1 MEQFVADIEPT
12 LVPELEGSWELLE
25 VFFVELLAD
34 LLLMDKSLHQLLP
47 CIFFVFFSQTPQKER
62 ERERQE
68 SKKEECRGY
77 SSYGPGYDCH
87 VE

>member
-25 VFFVELLAD
+25 VFFVGRPTVDGRILATVDAYDLQGFSHPGILPSIVLL
-34 LLLMDKSLHQLLP
+34 
-47 CIFFVFFSQTPQKER
+47 CIFPFSRRP
-62 ERERQE
+62 
-68 SKKEECRGY
+68 CN
-77 SSYGPGYDCH
+77 

>member
-34 LLLMDKSLHQLLP
+34 LLLMDKSLHQLMRM
-47 CIFFVFFSQTPQKER
+47 V
-62 ERERQE
+62 
-68 SKKEECRGY
+68 CRV
-77 SSYGPGYDCH
+77 STM
-87 VE
+87 